1 MHEEQQN
8 AEVSD
13 VVGGDP
19 AEPIDV
25 KLCEQVV
32 AEHKSDC
39 DCSQKIEIGQI
50 AGSEILH
57 CRGDR
62 ANRVGTAEARA
73 LHLKIGTRETPFVN
87 VVIH

>member
-13 VVGGDP
+13 VVSDDR
-19 AEPIDV
+19 AELIDV
-25 KLCEQVV
+25 KFCENVV
-32 AEHKSDC
+32 TEDKGDC
-39 DCSQKIEIGQI
+39 DCSQKIEIGLI
-50 AGSEILH
+50 AGSGILH

-62 ANRVGTAEARA
+62 VNRVGTAEARA
-73 LHLKIGTRETPFVN
+73 LNLKIGTRETPFVN